1 MHEMSIAQSILD
13 IVDEYMVKENG
24 RKLKEVV
31 VEIGE
36 LTAVVPE
43 SLAFCYEVL
52 VENSHYQNSKICINI
67 IPLMGTC
74 LDCHHSF
81 KIKDFEFY
89 CPDCQS
95 SNIDVKGDQ
104 ELRISHLEVD

>member
-13 IVDEYMVKENG
+13 IVDEYMAEENG
-24 RKLKEVV
+24 RKLMEVV

-52 VENSHYQNSKICINI
+52 VENSHYQDSKICINI
-67 IPLMGTC
+67 IPLTGTC
-74 LDCHHSF
+74 LECRHSF
-81 KIKDFEFY
+81 KIKNFEFC

-95 SNIDVKGDQ
+95 SKIDVKGGQ